1 MSTANGVALPKR
13 SDSLRPSFGNAGSL
27 DALFNPK
34 TVAILGANEQP
45 AAMGHQILSNFLSSE
60 FAGSTF
66 IVQPGQSSVLGHH
79 VYPSLSAVPSKVE
92 LAVAVTLP
100 EAAPEVLAECVEQN
114 VKGVILVTS
123 GFGAKGADPTRAA
136 ERMRAVLKGT
146 RTRVIG
152 PNTLGVMNPL
162 IGLNATPGLH
172 MPIGGTVAFLSESAI
187 LGRLVLDWSLKHI
200 VGFSVFASL
209 GTMLDVSWANLI
221 DHFGRDPNTRT
232 IVIQIS
238 SLGDARSFISAARE
252 VSLNKPIIVIKA
264 GRDEASIRAVGWRSR
279 SVPSD
284 DDVLTAAFDRVGVLQ
299 VDTLEDLFYAADA
312 LSKQPRPKGPR
323 LMLVSN
329 ADGPGVLAADNLIR
343 SGVELAQPSIETREQ
358 LGSLLGEQDR
368 LDDVMGDGSAESY
381 VRAVEIAA
389 KDPNCDGLLL
399 LMVQW
404 ALSEPQRTAEML
416 IEQSNMAKP
425 ILISYMGSADTP
437 AAQEALVR
445 ACIPTFSSPETAAR
459 IFHYMWRY
467 SYDLQALYET
477 PVLHADGDWAAPQ
490 FAQSLIDTARK
501 AGRTSLTPAE
511 SGQILAKYGIA
522 ILAEGASRAAENDG
536 HRAKL
541 RSRIDTQFGPVLMFG
556 SADRGPD
563 VYGDLVVGLPP
574 LNATLARRMLEQS
587 KFYQALLHECRSVS
601 LPALEEVLVRFSQLV
616 AEQPWIK
623 DFEIDPLLI
632 SGDDVLAVG
641 ARCELHGPETPEHE
655 LPRPAIRPYPAQY
668 VSSWTM
674 KNGESLTI
682 RPIRAED
689 EPLMVKFHEG
699 LSDRSVYLRYFQRV
713 KLSTRTAHHRLS
725 RVCFLDYDREMALLA
740 ELRDPRTGERKIIAV
755 ATLVKLPPKNDGEVA
770 VLISDDFHGQGLGK
784 ELIGRLVGVAR
795 AEGVRRVTASTM
807 VENVG
812 MCAVFER
819 LGFQLSTD
827 FEEQLV
833 NATLELE

>member
-1 MSTANGVALPKR
+1 MTTTNHVAPKR
-13 SDSLRPSFGNAGSL
+13 NDAPTASFGNAGSL
-27 DALFNPK
+27 DGIFNPR
-34 TVAILGANEQP
+34 TVAIIGGNEQP
-45 AAMGHQILSNFLSSE
+45 GTVGQKTLSALTGGE
-60 FAGSTF
+60 FRGSTF
-66 IVQPGQSSVLGHH
+66 LVHPEQSSVSGIP
-79 VYPSLSAVPSKVE
+79 VYPTLSAIPGKVDLV
-92 LAVAVTLP
+92 LAVTP
-100 EAAPEVLAECVEQN
+100 PQEAPEIVAECVEKD
-114 VKGVILVTS
+114 VRGVILIS
-123 GFGAKGADPTRAA
+123 SDFGANGGDCAEAA
-136 ERMRAVLKGT
+136 QSMRAILKGS

-152 PNTLGVMNPL
+152 PRSLGVMNPL
-162 IGLNATPGLH
+162 IGLNATPGLQ
-172 MPIGGTVAFLSESAI
+172 MPIGGTVAFLSESAT
-187 LGRLVLDWSLKHI
+187 LGRFVLDWSLKHI
-200 VGFSVFASL
+200 VGSSVFASL
-209 GTMLDVSWANLI
+209 GTMLDVTWANLI
-221 DHFGRDPNTRT
+221 DYFGRDPNTRT
-232 IVIQIS
+232 IVIQFS
-238 SLGDARSFISAARE
+238 SIGDARSFISAARE

-264 GRDEASIRAVGWRSR
+264 GRDEASIRAVCWRSC

-312 LSKQPRPKGPR
+312 LSKQPRPRGPR
-323 LMLVSN
+323 LMVVSN
-329 ADGPGVLAADNLIR
+329 ADGPGVLAADSLIR
-343 SGVELAQPSIETREQ
+343 SGVELAQPSVETREQ
-358 LGSLLGEQDR
+358 LGSLLPEQNR

-404 ALSEPQRTAEML
+404 ALSDSQQTAELL
-416 IEQSNMAKP
+416 IELRNMAKP

-437 AAQEALVR
+437 AAQEELVR

-459 IFHYMWRY
+459 VFHYMWRY
-467 SYDLQALYET
+467 SYDLQGLYET
-477 PVLHADGDWAAPQ
+477 PMLHADGDWAAPQ
-490 FAQSLIDTARK
+490 FALSLIDMARK

-511 SGQILAKYGIA
+511 SGQILAKYGIPT
-522 ILAEGASRAAENDG
+522 LAEGASQAAGNSG

-541 RSRIDTQFGPVLMFG
+541 RSRIDPQFGPVLMFG

-563 VYGDLVVGLPP
+563 VYGDLVIGLPP

-587 KFYQALLHECRSVS
+587 KFYEALLHECRSTS
-601 LPALEEVLVRFSQLV
+601 LPGLEEVLVRFSQLV

-632 SGDDVLAVG
+632 SGEDIVAVG
-641 ARCELHGPETPEHE
+641 GRCELHGPEIPEHE
-655 LPRPAIRPYPAQY
+655 LPRPAIRPYPVQY

-674 KNGESLTI
+674 KSGQSATI

-699 LSDRSVYLRYFQRV
+699 LSDRSVYLRFFQRV
-713 KLSTRTAHHRLS
+713 KLSTRTAHQRLS

-740 ELRDPRTGERKIIAV
+740 ELREPRTGERTIIAV
-755 ATLVKLPPKNDGEVA
+755 ATLVKFPPKNDGEVA

-833 NATLELE
+833 NATLMLE